1 MDKYLSNCLLTEF
14 MFLQKELNI
23 YIRLHSSFNI
33 NMLIQLFPGIN
44 RGIKCCETFESSH
57 YFCCGQQSSFS
68 EKTGSTRIL
77 LEAPTTTTQLTL
89 TTISYNLSPKSAVMV
104 YCITDHIIYYEFFLQ
119 SQWLQ
124 GIQEKKITLMMLP
137 QYWGLGYIVWYE
149 MKSTWV
155 KGIVMGGEQKH
166 THTHSHSPNTDSN
179 PETPA

>member
-1 MDKYLSNCLLTEF
+1 MLWNIWKQSLLLLRSTVFFFWEDRQYQDSVRGTNDNDSTDSNHN
-14 MFLQKELNI
+14 FLQ
-23 YIRLHSSFNI
+23 FNTK
-33 NMLIQLFPGIN
+33 
-44 RGIKCCETFESSH
+44 KC
-57 YFCCGQQSSFS
+57 
-68 EKTGSTRIL
+68 
-77 LEAPTTTTQLTL
+77 
-89 TTISYNLSPKSAVMV
+89 SYV

-124 GIQEKKITLMMLP
+124 GVQEKEITLMMLP

-179 PETPA
+179 PGTPA